1 MASIQT
7 GYLHQ
12 EAKTVGLCS
21 QNKMCLRK
29 TWNLASEICWA
40 ELLSFLT
47 VFLAFFKSVP
57 NDPIHR
63 ESPSKAQTGFCPE
76 VSVKGWMSPCS
87 YIPSPKLQWQ
97 TIRKPSGEL
106 GDHNLIQVKPSSCI
120 TKWIHKQPLLSA
132 TNEKTIDC
140 HHELVMDSTL
150 YGLTQYQMA
159 QSHLQHGTS

>member
-1 MASIQT
+1 MECAIIQTHYGKKIMASIQT

-76 VSVKGWMSPCS
+76 VSVKG
-87 YIPSPKLQWQ
+87 
-97 TIRKPSGEL
+97 
-106 GDHNLIQVKPSSCI
+106 
-120 TKWIHKQPLLSA
+120 
-132 TNEKTIDC
+132 
-140 HHELVMDSTL
+140 
-150 YGLTQYQMA
+150 
-159 QSHLQHGTS
+159 